1 MKSAIANEYQPGR
14 WGGKVWVVEGKER
27 GIERERRTG
36 KDIWERIIRNVGHFN
51 HLGMGKDLVI
61 IIII

>member
-36 KDIWERIIRNVGHFN
+36 KDR
-51 HLGMGKDLVI
+51 GKDYTQCWSF
-61 IIII
+61 